1 MMFESRIGRNKL
13 NLGFNPY
20 IEDFM
25 FRRSYLSMVK
35 LLAPEHSQEIE
46 KQVHLLIEDDGKKQ
60 RSRKFVH

>member
-1 MMFESRIGRNKL
+1 M

-35 LLAPEHSQEIE
+35 LLAPEHYQKVE
-46 KQVHLLIEDDGKKQ
+46 KEVHVFIKDDGKKQ